1 LKKIDNVIQILRF
14 PYQVKNIFVIF
25 GVLIAYFQDFRLHG
39 GGGSYTNIDT
49 FFKISI
55 GLLVI
60 VLSSSANYV
69 LNEWLDRESD
79 SYHPTK
85 KFRPCVTGEIGRLD
99 VIVIYF
105 SLVTSSILLSVF
117 ILNLLN
123 LVLIVIF
130 LTSGLVY
137 NVSPIRAKDKFI
149 FDSVVEAANN
159 PVRFLFGVY
168 LIGSSENFFLI
179 SLYSYF
185 FGLII
190 MGLKRYS
197 EVNTLRNV
205 KNIENYRR
213 SLRPDLQNKLKI
225 ALFIYYLLF
234 LSIVVIL
241 STDSIFI
248 HPIYFIGANLVFTI
262 GQFYNAQKLNS
273 PLERPE
279 IMFKDPMTIALTVI
293 FLSLVYV
300 SL

>member
-1 LKKIDNVIQILRF
+1 LKKIKNVIQILRF
-14 PYQVKNIFVIF
+14 PYQIKNIFVIF
-25 GVLIAYFQDFRLHG
+25 GIFIAYFQDFSSY
-39 GGGSYTNIDT
+39 GGGSYTNIET

-60 VLSSSANYV
+60 ILSSSANYV

-85 KFRPCVTGEIGRLD
+85 KFRPCVTGEICLRD
-99 VIVIYF
+99 VIIVYSF
-105 SLVTSSILLSVF
+105 LVASSILLSVF
-117 ILNLLN
+117 LLNLLN
-123 LVLIVIF
+123 LVLIIIF
-130 LTSGLVY
+130 LIFGLVY
-137 NVSPIRAKDKFI
+137 NVYPIRAKDVFI
-149 FDSVVEAANN
+149 FDSLVEAANN

-168 LIGSSENFFLI
+168 LIGSSENFFSI

-190 MGLKRYS
+190 MSLKRYS
-197 EVNTLRNV
+197 EINTLRDV

-225 ALFIYYLLF
+225 ALFVYYFLF
-234 LSIVVIL
+234 FSIVFIL

-248 HPIYFIGANLVFTI
+248 NPIYFIGANLVFTI
-262 GQFYNAQKLNS
+262 GQLFNAQTLNS

-279 IMFKDPMTIALTVI
+279 IMFKDPMTIALTAI
-293 FLSLVYV
+293 FLLLVYMSV
-300 SL
+300 